1 MEPNRITKEQKR
13 IMNELKENGVTLNRE
28 SIIMV
33 KMNAVCH
40 YPKRLNETGD
50 TVGWVENAGSE
61 IQKMGSEPMD
71 VSDLI
76 AASLILIN
84 SVLNHKDLDDEAR
97 DDFRNAVKGFVNEG
111 LLSRNTRVASAIGMA
126 VQPLL
131 IKKGIT
137 EMEAVLGD

>member
-50 TVGWVENAGSE
+50 AVGWVENAGSE
-61 IQKMGSEPMD
+61 IQKMGFEPMD

-137 EMEAVLGD
+137 EMEAALGD

>member
-13 IMNELKENGVTLNRE
+13 IMNEVKENGVTLNRE

-84 SVLNHKDLDDEAR
+84 SVLNHKDLDDEER

>member
-13 IMNELKENGVTLNRE
+13 IMNEVKENGVTLNRE
-28 SIIMV
+28 GIIMV

-111 LLSRNTRVASAIGMA
+111 ILSRNTRVASAIGMA